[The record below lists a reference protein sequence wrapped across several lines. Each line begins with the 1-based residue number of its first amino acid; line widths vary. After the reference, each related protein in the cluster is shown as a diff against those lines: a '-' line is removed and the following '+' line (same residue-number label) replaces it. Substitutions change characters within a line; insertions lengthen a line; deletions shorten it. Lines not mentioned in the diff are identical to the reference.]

1 MTQGV
6 AGFQGALGQLAIEA
20 GNSAKQ
26 LVSRIS
32 SLSPAEGYSFITD
45 AYPEIIEPF
54 ISASGEM
61 TAQWYHEN
69 VPRAVRRAASVFTP
83 EPSAIPDRNQIAAS
97 ARWALSGGSDNPA
110 ERLGGASTRYVFD
123 ESRRTVRDNAK
134 REGVKFTRH
143 ASSNAC
149 GFCRMLATRVLTQ
162 DEPGAPGLYVSRAT
176 ARRNAHKF
184 DDVRGHDHCKCLV
197 VPVRAGYEPPSYVYD
212 WMDDYYAV
220 NRDGDGALRREW
232 NIAYRME
239 RRAAERTGGG
249 GARKARAGRSA
260 TAAEDV
266 IKDVIDLDDV
276 KRDAGGQFVGNR
288 KLFQRNSAR
297 AAEIAKSARDQVAAA
312 QRITSRVDSYAGTA
326 SQVTGNIKR
335 VTDFAD
341 KTIGAGVPIVRDIKR
356 AVDAADKATSSAA
369 KLTGGVN
376 RTVALADTAIRDTER
391 IAQGAKE
398 LVDDVKSVMDD
409 AAYLTVGIKQL
420 LAEAGDITDIAAATG
435 LRGRAIATAGKASQ
449 LTDRGLDLIDRAKG
463 TVSTVQNYPAK
474 VADIPNVLRA
484 PLLDVEKLVR
494 SAQATPAA
502 AHQAAVDASDLADS
516 LRALVDNVIDY
527 RRNGFTETYNR
538 TAAWTYSERVTD
550 ELGSIIGGR
559 IPAPKPIG
567 SVTPPTWVRSE
578 RLELPAPP
586 RRLELTAGAP
596 VSQVDDVVAEVVD
609 RALPAAP
616 TQLAIGA
623 APTEVT
629 TATVAANPALAQ
641 SIYFRDS
648 RGRVVGNSLGLSTRL
663 ARALERGGVET
674 VGDLVNLTADDL
686 MDADRFPTKKGW
698 TGAFGPKSVDEIISR
713 LADEGLSLKPSP
725 KKQARTPKR
734 TLDDIEA
741 DFSAAIAS
749 GADDDIIDRLAS
761 EMAEAETAQNKLA
774 ANRARAAARRD
785 AADAAKYDRM
795 SQMIEDGVDP
805 IEAEAK
811 AFGISEAT
819 VRSRTILSQA
829 RNNGYPNAKSVED
842 VVKQVFMEKAS
853 ESYFAAEQATRG
865 KMLKTQYELKVDPAD
880 LWFCTEKQARTWM
893 SEEMA
898 AWFDANGRITRA
910 AVRGMIVDGDQVWR
924 NPLTEDFLQ

>member
-1 MTQGV
+1 VTQGV

-26 LVSRIS
+26 LVSRIG

-220 NRDGDGALRREW
+220 NRDEDGALRREW

-239 RRAAERTGGG
+239 RRAAERAGG
-249 GARKARAGRSA
+249 GAKKARAGKS
-260 TAAEDV
+260 AAEDV
-266 IKDVIDLDDV
+266 IEDVIDLDDV

-420 LAEAGDITDIAAATG
+420 LAEAGDITDITAATG

-449 LTDRGLDLIDRAKG
+449 LTDRGLDLIGRAKG

-484 PLLDVEKLVR
+484 PLLDAEKLVR

-596 VSQVDDVVAEVVD
+596 VSQVDDVVESVTV

-616 TQLAIGA
+616 TVA
-623 APTEVT
+623 APV
-629 TATVAANPALAQ
+629 NPAMLEP
-641 SIYFRDS
+641 IE
-648 RGRVVGNSLGLSTRL
+648 NLNLSTRITT
-663 ARALERGGVET
+663 ALKRNGVET
-674 VGDLVNLTADDL
+674 VGDLTELTPDDL
-686 MDADRFPTKKGW
+686 LNAEAFPTKAGW
-698 TGAFGPKSVDEIISR
+698 TGAFGKKSVGDIDASLR
-713 LADEGLSLKPSP
+713 SAGLSLKESP
-725 KKQARTPKR
+725 VTQKARAPKR
-734 TLDDIEA
+734 TLNDVEA
-741 DFSAAIAS
+741 DFNAAIAS
-749 GADDDIIDRLAS
+749 GADDDIIDRLAG
-761 EMAEAETAQNKLA
+761 EMADVEAVEKKLA
-774 ANRARAAARRD
+774 ANRARAAARKD

-811 AFGISEAT
+811 AFGITEAT
-819 VRSRTILSQA
+819 VRSRTILSEA
-829 RNNGYPNAKSVED
+829 RKNGYPNVKSVED

-893 SEEMA
+893 SDEMA
-898 AWFDANGRITRA
+898 AWFDANGRITRD